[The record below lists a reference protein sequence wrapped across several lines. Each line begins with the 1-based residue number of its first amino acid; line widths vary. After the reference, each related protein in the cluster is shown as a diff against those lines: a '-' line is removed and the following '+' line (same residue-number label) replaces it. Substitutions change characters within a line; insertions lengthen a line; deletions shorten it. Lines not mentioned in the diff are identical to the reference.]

1 MKKSIFRKIIPK
13 DLTDLISLLSAS
25 MAALVAGLYYITDRP
40 ASFQILLFS
49 FILIVPFA
57 LNRSNRINEAKLT
70 ISVLI
75 PLCVAVLSIYNKA
88 LGAAN
93 HETLN
98 PVNFFDI
105 RLVIIVSVLVPM
117 ITIPLSRKDLLIPAA
132 LPSFLII
139 ILFDPLHNLFGAGY
153 ENTHLATSEYY
164 FAANLFSIVIYAFI
178 ISAFIFQKMKN
189 ERSEKSQFIEANNLR
204 RYLQDLTQI
213 SQSKSFLQGNL
224 ADGYKE
230 IIQTI
235 QQSMQVSMVSIWEFN
250 ETNDAISC
258 ANLCKEG
265 QIHSNQLSLNKQD
278 FPEYFKAIKFD
289 KIIIADNAATHH
301 ATSCFRDNYLKDN
314 NIKSMMDVGF
324 VKEGEICGVICCE
337 VQDKF
342 RTWSLADSIYLK
354 AMSDMLSYLQAN
366 KKQISRNEELER
378 RVEERTSELQ
388 EKNQQLQE
396 YAYINSHILRAPV
409 SRICGLYNILE
420 NDHKNHLDTEILEH
434 FKISV
439 TELDFITKTI
449 TEAIVDLST
458 FNRHRF
464 Q

>member
-1 MKKSIFRKIIPK
+1 
-13 DLTDLISLLSAS
+13 
-25 MAALVAGLYYITDRP
+25 MAVLVAGLYYITGRS
-40 ASFQILLFS
+40 ASLQILIFS
-49 FILIVPFA
+49 FVLVLPFIF
-57 LNRSNRINEAKLT
+57 NRAHRTSVAKLLLS
-70 ISVLI
+70 III
-75 PLCVAVLSIYNKA
+75 PLCVMILSIFNKA
-88 LGAAN
+88 LGASN
-93 HETLN
+93 NEVLN

-117 ITIPLSRKDLLIPAA
+117 ITIPLSKKSLLIPAV
-132 LPSFLII
+132 LPSFLVIT
-139 ILFDPLHNLFGAGY
+139 LFDPLHNYFGAGY
-153 ENTHLATSEYY
+153 EYTQLTTSEYY
-164 FAANLFSIVIYAFI
+164 FSANLFSIVIYAFI
-178 ISAFIFQKMKN
+178 ISAFIFQKIKK
-189 ERSEKSQFIEANNLR
+189 ERSEKLQLIEANNLR

-224 ADGYKE
+224 TDGYKE
-230 IIQTI
+230 VIQTI
-235 QQSMQVSMVSIWEFN
+235 QRSMQVNIVSIWEFN
-250 ETNDAISC
+250 DTNDAITC

-265 QIHSNQLSLNKQD
+265 QLLSNELSLSKHD
-278 FPEYFKAIKFD
+278 YPDYFNAIKFE
-289 KIIIADNAATHH
+289 KIIIADNAAAHH
-301 ATSCFRDNYLKDN
+301 ATSCFKNNYLKDN

-337 VQDKF
+337 VQDKY

-366 KKQISRNEELER
+366 KKQMSRNEELER

-388 EKNQQLQE
+388 EKNLQLQE

-420 NDHKNHLDTEILEH
+420 NDHKKHLNKEILEH

-439 TELDFITKTI
+439 TELDFVTKTI
-449 TEAIVDLST
+449 TEAIVDLSS